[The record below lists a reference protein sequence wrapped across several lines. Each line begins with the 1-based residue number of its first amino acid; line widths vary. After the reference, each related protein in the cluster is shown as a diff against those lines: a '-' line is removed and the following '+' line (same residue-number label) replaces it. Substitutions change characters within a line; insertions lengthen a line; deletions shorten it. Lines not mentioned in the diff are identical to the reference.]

1 MNVGKTKGAQD
12 PRIQFHQTIK
22 EIETGLDDPSVTLNS
37 FVVSNTPVHEM
48 EHLWGVTR
56 QQMEACHILFQQ
68 EGAKSYIHNLL
79 LGSGGKTGQ
88 DN

>member
-1 MNVGKTKGAQD
+1 LKLPAADPGKLTPWRFVGLLAI
-12 PRIQFHQTIK
+12 PF
-22 EIETGLDDPSVTLNS
+22 
-37 FVVSNTPVHEM
+37 
-48 EHLWGVTR
+48 WGVTR

-79 LGSGGKTGQ
+79 RLGSGGKTGQ